1 MGFTHSLQQLQE
13 ESNIRLQP
21 SAQHELKLLFQ
32 QGKYT
37 EAEAVV
43 QNLPLLQNLKLEI
56 SQTLLE
62 LKLLKLIDHGE
73 YQPAI

>member
-21 SAQHELKLLFQ
+21 SAQQELKLLFQ
-32 QGKYT
+32 QGKYQ
-37 EAEAVV
+37 EAETVV
-43 QNLPLLQNLKLEI
+43 QNLPLLQNLKQEI

-62 LKLLKLIDHGE
+62 LQLLQLIERG
-73 YQPAI
+73 